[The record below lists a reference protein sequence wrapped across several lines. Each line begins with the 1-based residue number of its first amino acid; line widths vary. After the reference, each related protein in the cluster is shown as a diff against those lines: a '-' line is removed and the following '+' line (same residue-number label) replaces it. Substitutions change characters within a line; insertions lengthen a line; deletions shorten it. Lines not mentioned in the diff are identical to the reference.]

1 MNRNALLFALSLCFS
16 WPVAAEEAA
25 TFTTKS
31 MTLETA
37 LKMAST
43 ALQACRDSGYQVAVA
58 VVDRGGNPQV
68 MLRDR
73 FAGPHTPETARRK
86 AWTAVS
92 FRTNTTELAAATQPG
107 QPQSGMRDVTG
118 ALALGGGLMIDAA
131 GSLVGGI
138 GVSGAPGGEL
148 DDACAQAGIDAVADA
163 LAF

>member
-1 MNRNALLFALSLCFS
+1 MHKRVLLLALVLLTP
-16 WPVAAEEAA
+16 WPVAAEEEA

-31 MTLETA
+31 MTLDTA
-37 LKMAST
+37 LKMARA
-43 ALQACRDSGYQVAVA
+43 ALQSCRDGGYQVAVA

-73 FAGPHTPETARRK
+73 YAGPHTPETARRK

-92 FRTNTTELAAATQPG
+92 FRSNTTELAELTQPG
-107 QPQSGMRDVTG
+107 KPQSGMRDVPG
-118 ALALGGGLMIDAA
+118 ALALGGGLMIDSA
-131 GSLVGGI
+131 GSMVGGI